1 MKENNYIRK
10 LFTEDILWI
19 SLTSLGLSFVSMLIY
34 GFFKIPYCQ
43 NKSSFSY
50 DYCIKEEANLTFGNL
65 AWVTILFFIVWLVV
79 IYLFLIIKN
88 QKKIKT
94 NISNMSKENERRLKF
109 EEKFKEEERQERRK
123 KELEEK
129 EITTKQNKEYDIWV
143 TNVEII
149 NEQIETKDYITI
161 AMDSYDYL
169 LLHIWFENGNYN
181 LFVNSTDKSVY
192 EKAILGDKSKY
203 LLETPKLELKVIQNS
218 NSYERNPK
226 KTATIK
232 GAILAGSAG
241 AIVGASSTNE
251 TKETVTVDTNK
262 CYYLK
267 CDKFESQISKKDYEF
282 LKKYINYN
290 NK

>member
-34 GFFKIPYCQ
+34 GFSKIPYCQ

-65 AWVTILFFIVWLVV
+65 AWVTILFFIVWLVL

-123 KELEEK
+123 K
-129 EITTKQNKEYDIWV
+129 
-143 TNVEII
+143 
-149 NEQIETKDYITI
+149 
-161 AMDSYDYL
+161 
-169 LLHIWFENGNYN
+169 
-181 LFVNSTDKSVY
+181 
-192 EKAILGDKSKY
+192 
-203 LLETPKLELKVIQNS
+203 
-218 NSYERNPK
+218 
-226 KTATIK
+226 
-232 GAILAGSAG
+232 
-241 AIVGASSTNE
+241 
-251 TKETVTVDTNK
+251 
-262 CYYLK
+262 
-267 CDKFESQISKKDYEF
+267 
-282 LKKYINYN
+282 
-290 NK
+290 